1 MGVRAAPG
9 SGGSCTWKRKDMI
22 HTYEG
27 ELRSNGHHLHG
38 KAWITVTESNKK
50 LAHKAQAAHT
60 DHWDHYISWE

>member
-1 MGVRAAPG
+1 
-9 SGGSCTWKRKDMI
+9 MI

-38 KAWITVTESNKK
+38 KAWITVTESIKK